1 MRSLKTS
8 TSTQNSSFV
17 CRGKTLR
24 LGILGSG
31 KGSNLKALVEAAWN
45 RPSFYEPVLVLS
57 DVKEAGI
64 LRLAE
69 EFGIPAYFIDPGEF
83 KTKFSER
90 AEQEITALLKAAQ
103 VDLVALAGL
112 MRVIKKPLL
121 TAFPNRIL
129 NIHPSLLPKFPG
141 LAAWQQAYEAGEAET
156 GCTVHLVDEGVD
168 TGKILGQA
176 RVPIFKE
183 DTAESVH
190 ARIQEAEH
198 ELYPGIVN
206 EYAERFIGMEKIP

>member
-1 MRSLKTS
+1 MNSNEIRSSIGLTPLDF
-8 TSTQNSSFV
+8 SSP
-17 CRGKTLR
+17 LR

-31 KGSNLKALVEAAWN
+31 KGSNFRALVEAAKSN
-45 RPSFYEPVLVLS
+45 PSFYEPVIVCS
-57 DVKEAGI
+57 DVREAGI

-69 EFGIPAYFIDPGEF
+69 EFKIPAYFVDPGEF

-90 AEQEITALLKAAQ
+90 AEQEIITLLKAAQ
-103 VDLVALAGL
+103 VDLVILAGL

-121 TAFPNRIL
+121 TAFPHRIL

-141 LAAWQQAYEAGEAET
+141 LSAWQQAHEAGETES
-156 GCTVHLVDEGVD
+156 GCTVHLVDEGID
-168 TGKILGQA
+168 TGKILGQS
-176 RVPIFKE
+176 RVPIFQN

-198 ELYPGIVN
+198 ELYPKVIN
-206 EYAERFIGMEKIP
+206 EFAQELLKLK